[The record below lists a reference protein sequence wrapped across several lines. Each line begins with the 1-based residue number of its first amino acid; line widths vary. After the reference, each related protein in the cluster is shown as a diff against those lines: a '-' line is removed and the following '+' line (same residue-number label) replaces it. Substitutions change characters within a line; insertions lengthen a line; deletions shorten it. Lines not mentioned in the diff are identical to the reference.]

1 MLNMCIYDTTM
12 HYTSSSRMKYLT
24 VERLAVNSNRLISS
38 CERLLLILFLFG
50 AVLTHLKILISADL
64 RT

>member
-1 MLNMCIYDTTM
+1 MCIYDTTM

-24 VERLAVNSNRLISS
+24 VEQLAVNSNRLISS
-38 CERLLLILFLFG
+38 CERLLLILFLFV